1 MEIYGIIKNRETNVE
16 EYYFNN
22 IYSLID
28 ICENF
33 ENENKDIKEL
43 YQIELLF
50 PLTDEYFTIS
60 DFQIDYSIKNVS
72 EALKKLTENSKNS
85 YCKIFGFNNKNELR
99 TWLNKLLNY

>member
-1 MEIYGIIKNRETNVE
+1 MEIYGTIKNRKTNID
-16 EYYFNN
+16 EYHCNN

-33 ENENKDIKEL
+33 ENEKKDIKKL

-60 DFQIDYSIKNVS
+60 DFQKDYNVNDVS
-72 EALKKLTENSKNS
+72 EALKKISENSKGS
-85 YCKIFGFNNKNELR
+85 YCKIFSFNNRNELR
-99 TWLNKLLNY
+99 TWLNKLLN

>member
-1 MEIYGIIKNRETNVE
+1 MEIYGTIKNRNTNSD
-16 EYYFNN
+16 EYYCNN

-33 ENENKDIKEL
+33 EDEQKDIKKL

-60 DFQIDYSIKNVS
+60 DFQKDYNIKNVS
-72 EALKKLTENSKNS
+72 EALKKITENSKSS
-85 YCKIFGFNNKNELR
+85 YCKIFAFNNKNELT
-99 TWLNKLLNY
+99 TWLNKLLN

>member
-1 MEIYGIIKNRETNVE
+1 MEIYGIIKNRKTNTD
-16 EYYFNN
+16 EYFCNN

-50 PLTDEYFTIS
+50 TLTDEYFTIS
-60 DFQIDYSIKNVS
+60 DFQKDYNVQNVS
-72 EALKKLTENSKNS
+72 EVLKKISEN
-85 YCKIFGFNNKNELR
+85 CKIFNFRNKNEFK
-99 TWLNKLLNY
+99 TWLNKLLS

>member
-1 MEIYGIIKNRETNVE
+1 MEIYGTIKNRKTKIDEYHCNNV
-16 EYYFNN
+16 
-22 IYSLID
+22 YSLID

-60 DFQIDYSIKNVS
+60 DFQKDYNVKNVS
-72 EALKKLTENSKNS
+72 EALKKISENSKGS

-99 TWLNKLLNY
+99 TWLNKLLN

>member
-1 MEIYGIIKNRETNVE
+1 MEIYGIIKNRKTNVE

-33 ENENKDIKEL
+33 ENEKKDIKKL

-50 PLTDEYFTIS
+50 PLREEYFTIS
-60 DFQIDYSIKNVS
+60 DFQKDCNVEIVS
-72 EALKKLTENSKNS
+72 EALRKISENSKNS
-85 YCKIFGFNNKNELR
+85 YCKIFNFNNGNELR
-99 TWLNKLLNY
+99 TWLNKLLN